1 MADNSNQGFLNT
13 LFQWTVKNMAEEA
26 TTAPTPTTVQP
37 MNEEVS
43 ALYNENDCNRII
55 FLE

>member
-1 MADNSNQGFLNT
+1 
-13 LFQWTVKNMAEEA
+13 MAEEA
-26 TTAPTPTTVQP
+26 TTAPTTTPVQP